1 MPKKIKHLIIGA
13 GPCGLG
19 AAYRLKDL
27 KELDYLILEG
37 SNKVGGLATSYID
50 EKGFTWD
57 VGGHVQFSHYDYFDK
72 AMKQALG
79 SDGWFNH
86 EREAWVWLKNR
97 FVPYP
102 FQNNLHRLPKEEQEL
117 CLQGLK
123 ERDPSKEITSFKDW
137 LLSSFGSGL
146 CELFMFPY
154 NFKVWGYPTE
164 MLNCEW
170 VGERVAKIDLA
181 RIEKNIELNKDDVS
195 WGPNNTF
202 QFPKKGGTG
211 KIWEE
216 IAAIV
221 GSNKINLNSK
231 VTSIDWEN
239 KIVYVGNDAYEYENL
254 LSTVPLTTVSKLL
267 DDIDLIQDSAQLMS
281 SATNVVG
288 IGLEGNVPDHLK
300 SKCWMYFPE
309 DDSPFYRV
317 TVFSNYSPNNVPSP
331 GKQFSLMAEISESH
345 LKEVD
350 HDQLINNVIEGLKK
364 SKLIRDEKI
373 ISTWKL
379 HAPLGYPTPSLLRNK
394 ILKKVLPSLEEKG
407 IASRGRFGAWMY
419 EVSNQDHT
427 FMQGV
432 EWVNKIIL
440 GEDEKTFRIP

>member
-27 KELDYLILEG
+27 NEADFLILEG

-57 VGGHVQFSHYDYFDK
+57 VGGHVQFSHYEYFDK
-72 AMKQALG
+72 VMNQALG
-79 SDGWFNH
+79 EDGWFNH

-102 FQNNLHRLPKEEQEL
+102 FQNNLHRLPEKEQVL
-117 CLQGLK
+117 CLKGLK
-123 ERDPSKEITSFKDW
+123 ERDASKSLNNFKDW

-164 MLNCEW
+164 MLNYEW
-170 VGERVAKIDLA
+170 VGERVAKIDLN
-181 RIEKNIELNKDDVS
+181 RIQKNIELNKDDVS

-202 QFPKKGGTG
+202 QFPKVGGTG
-211 KIWEE
+211 KIWEQVAS
-216 IAAIV
+216 II
-221 GSNKINLNSK
+221 GSKKINLNSE
-231 VTSIDWEN
+231 VTSIDWKN
-239 KIVYVGNDAYEYENL
+239 KRVTTGDNVYEYEHL
-254 LSTVPLTTVSKLL
+254 LSTVPLTKISQ
-267 DDIDLIQDSAQLMS
+267 LIEDPGLIEDSSELMS

-288 IGLEGNVPDHLK
+288 IGLEGSVPKHLK

-331 GKQFSLMAEISESH
+331 GNQFSLMAEISESH

-350 HDQLINNVIEGLKK
+350 HEELINNVIQGLKN
-364 SKLIRDEKI
+364 SKLIKDEKI

-394 ILKKVLPSLEEKG
+394 ILRKVLPSLESKG
-407 IASRGRFGAWMY
+407 ISSRGRFGAWMY
-419 EVSNQDHT
+419 EISNQDHT
-427 FMQGV
+427 FMQGA
-432 EWVNKIIL
+432 EWVNKIVL
-440 GEDEKTFRIP
+440 DEDEKTFRIP

>member
-1 MPKKIKHLIIGA
+1 MPRKVKHLIIGA

-27 KELDYLILEG
+27 KEDDFLVLEG

-72 AMKQALG
+72 AMIDALG
-79 SDGWFNH
+79 SEGWFNH

-102 FQNNLHRLPKEEQEL
+102 FQNNLHRLPIEEQKK
-117 CLQGLK
+117 CLDGLK
-123 ERDPSKEITSFKDW
+123 QRDSSMRLKTFNDW
-137 LLSSFGSGL
+137 LLSSFGKGL

-154 NFKVWGYPTE
+154 NFKVWAYPTE
-164 MLNCEW
+164 MLNYEW
-170 VGERVAKIDLA
+170 VGERVAKIDLE
-181 RIEKNIELNKDDVS
+181 RIQKNINEGTDDVS

-202 QFPKKGGTG
+202 QFPKIGGTG

-216 IAAIV
+216 LGKKV
-221 GSNKINLNSK
+221 GSQKILLNSE
-231 VTSIDWEN
+231 VTHIDW
-239 KIVYVGNDAYEYENL
+239 KQKLVSVGEDTFQYEKL
-254 LSTVPLTTVSKLL
+254 LSTVPLTKISSLIEDSSLIKSSSKLL
-267 DDIDLIQDSAQLMS
+267 S

-288 IGLEGNVPDHLK
+288 IGLEGSVPDHLRT
-300 SKCWMYFPE
+300 KCWMYFPE
-309 DDSPFYRV
+309 EDSPFYRV

-331 GKQFSLMAEISESH
+331 GKQFSLMAEVSESS
-345 LKEVD
+345 LKKVD
-350 HDQLINNVIEGLKK
+350 HENLIDEVIKGLKN
-364 SKLIRDEKI
+364 SKLIKDEKI

-379 HAPLGYPTPSLLRNK
+379 HAPLGYPTPSLERNK
-394 ILKKVLPSLEEKG
+394 ILREVLPSLESKG
-407 IASRGRFGAWMY
+407 ISSRGRFGAWMY
-419 EVSNQDHT
+419 EISNQDHT

-432 EWVNKIIL
+432 EWVNRIIL
-440 GEDEKTFRIP
+440 GRDEETFKLP